1 MIFSDTTPVK
11 VLIIDDDED
20 DFFLTESL
28 IKSIDNSNFQVDWS
42 FNYKDAYESILQKKY
57 DLYFIDYYLG
67 AKTGLDLLKESIL
80 AGCDDPMILLT
91 GKGNRTVDI
100 EAMRNG
106 AADYLVKADLNLD
119 LIERSIRYSL
129 ENGKILKTLKKNELR
144 YRSIFENTKDAI
156 FLTNKDLYFSI
167 LNPSTANILK
177 YSAEELYEKSF
188 YDLIIRSEDKEQLL
202 KELSTKDSV
211 TDYEVVISNKDGEE
225 IYVIF
230 SCHKIDDISD
240 SHYYQAILHD
250 ITSIKKAEK
259 ALVLSEKLAA
269 TDRLART
276 LAHEIRNPLTNILLS
291 LDNLMQQDSEEEVG
305 NYYQIINRSAGRI
318 GSIISE
324 LLDTARPTSLEFKN
338 HILQEV
344 VEESLLAAKD
354 RILLKKIELNVD
366 FEEDNIVI
374 YGDKEKLKIAF
385 LNIIINAVEA
395 MEEEKGKLN
404 IKIVKNAENKVELY
418 ICDNGVGIPKEN
430 LIRLFEP
437 YFTAKKSGL
446 GLGLAATLNILQ
458 GHKADVDVKSE
469 LGEGTQFCITMNII

>member
-404 IKIVKNAENKVELY
+404 IKIVKSAENKVELY
-418 ICDNGVGIPKEN
+418 ICDNGVGISKEN